1 MNLISAIVR
10 MRGMEIVRH
19 GSQRETDTSHA
30 IIQWKEK
37 GETKTE
43 IEQYLIL
50 IHQVNTSRRRYH
62 EETRHIITSR
72 ESKPRLVR
80 WKNPTIRISRIWK
93 TRTSR
98 PTLTSRL
105 IIRCDTRRLRCRSGV
120 ISNGLQLRR
129 KRRVAKEILR
139 LLPNN
144 KADEI

>member
-1 MNLISAIVR
+1 MEMNLISAIVR

-43 IEQYLIL
+43 IEQ
-50 IHQVNTSRRRYH
+50 VNTSRHRHH

-129 KRRVAKEILR
+129 KRRVAKEIILR